1 MLSCSLGQALSGGRA
16 GQGRGQAPRAAAAT
30 SRACRAAS
38 GPTPPRPAPA
48 AAPPAGSWQPAS
60 TPRSAYR
67 GGGGEGRAGVRLFF
81 RRPPREEEIKPR
93 LPEIVPREEE
103 IKPRLPEIVPREEEI
118 KPRLPEIV
126 PREEGLRGRCCLSA
140 ASLLAS
146 LLPRCCLAAS
156 LAASLAAAS
165 LLASLLHLA
174 SRRGGSPP
182 RQTTSLRLR
191 GRQPPELRPATDAR
205 ADCTT
210 PRTSAQPTAH

>member
-81 RRPPREEEIKPR
+81 RRP
-93 LPEIVPREEE
+93 PREEE